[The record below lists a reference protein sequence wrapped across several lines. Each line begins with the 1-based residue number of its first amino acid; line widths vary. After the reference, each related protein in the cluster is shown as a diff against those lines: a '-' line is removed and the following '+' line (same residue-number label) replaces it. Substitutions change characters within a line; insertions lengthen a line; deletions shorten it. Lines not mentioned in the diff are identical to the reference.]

1 MDRQEV
7 LKRLREMGLPVLDN
21 SELGRTPEL
30 MRTIAEGV
38 YNFVMSDI
46 FVDLQ
51 SIDGLDAV
59 NGVVVTYQNQEN
71 NDGVY
76 IFTVQNDSSISLM
89 VVIPNSISTGP
100 MIRRASGDIVS
111 AITGLDLPM
120 LSVFDKVEVTG
131 QVIADTIITPMMD
144 MLNIPQNKRVQ
155 FVTIY
160 LPRFMANVAQQY
172 IGSSTLKEEVVEME
186 PYMVKEMLF
195 EETPKKENDKGDDT
209 NDENETD

>member
-1 MDRQEV
+1 MNKQEV
-7 LKRLREMGLPVLDN
+7 LKRLDEMGLPILDK

-30 MRTIAEGV
+30 MRTIAEDV

-51 SIDGLDAV
+51 SVDGLDAV
-59 NGVVVTYQNQEN
+59 NGVVVTYKNQEN

-76 IFTVQNDSSISLM
+76 IFTVQKDSSISLM

-100 MIRRASGDIVS
+100 MIRRTSGDIVS

-120 LSVFDKVEVTG
+120 LSVFDKVEITG

-172 IGSSTLKEEVVEME
+172 IGSSTLKEEIVEME

-195 EETPKKENDKGDDT
+195 EETPNKENDKEDDT